1 MAGKVKNLQFSE
13 GVTVTAPAQNFI
25 TSSSVSVY
33 ANDAAY
39 VTGKGGAA
47 EAGDMYF
54 NSTSSVLRNY
64 SGTSWGDT
72 GAGVPRAIETVT
84 ATTHTLDDNDDI
96 LILDA
101 SSNAI
106 TVNLHAVASARV
118 KPYTFIVKDNSN
130 LITLDGNG
138 SETIRGATT
147 FLMHTNN
154 QSVTLIP
161 DGSAWYVDRHFAK
174 TPWVDDGAV
183 TITATTTNPTKPT
196 TVDLDKVWWKRDGS
210 DALIRIEY
218 YAASASGAAAGT
230 GDYLFTL
237 PASLTADTS
246 VIEEYSNLEGGPGA
260 WLIKNQLGTVSSYN
274 PAASGYN
281 YFGAV
286 GLYDSTKVRFFFIN
300 SVPEAGVVGS
310 AFQALTTTDLL
321 YTAEFRVPI
330 SGWEE

>member
-39 VTGKGGAA
+39 VSGKGGAA

-84 ATTHTLDDNDDI
+84 ATTHNLDDNDDI

-161 DGSAWYVDRHFAK
+161 DGSAWYVDRHFAQ

-183 TITATTTNPTKPT
+183 TITGTTTNPTKPT
-196 TVDLDKVWWKRDGS
+196 TVDEDHFWWRRDGA
-210 DALIRIEY
+210 DLVARMEY
-218 YAASASGAAAGT
+218 YASSSSGSAAGT

-237 PASLTADTS
+237 PNGLSADTS
-246 VIEEYSNLEGGPGA
+246 KITAYSNVEGGPGA
-260 WLIKNQLGTVSSYN
+260 WIIKNKIGSASSYYDG
-274 PAASGYN
+274 AGGVN
-281 YFGAV
+281 YTGSV
-286 GLYDSTKVRFFFIN
+286 VLYDATKFRIFLL
-300 SVPEAGVVGS
+300 SPGDQGCVGS
-310 AFQALTTTDLL
+310 SYQSIIVNQMC
-321 YTAEFRVPI
+321 YTLELRVPI